1 MPKLPDLFVN
11 AVSTWDG
18 KALAKGQKQIG
29 GFEKSVKNLAKAF
42 GVTFGAAALAQFG
55 KASVKAFA
63 EDEAATVRLTKAV
76 NNLGL
81 GFEDTRIKQF
91 ISDLEASAH
100 VADDILRPAFQ
111 SLISTTGS
119 VTKSQDLL
127 NLALEISAGTG
138 IDAGEVAKDLSLAYL
153 GQTKSLTKYNTGL
166 TKTELAAAGFLTI
179 QEKLTAQYSGSNAAR
194 LDTYSGKVAAVQ
206 IAYGNLQ
213 ETVGGALV
221 DAFMK
226 LAGDTTVDDL
236 TDSVDNLADSLAAVV
251 ELTGAVAT
259 PFVGL
264 AKLFNNASM
273 AYTKLLYKA
282 TGTAFMGDKR
292 DRQYGGAAA
301 DKYRAIEEKANAKA
315 RAKAEAEAAKRQ
327 KEILALQKKS
337 ELAKKNELSLSKA
350 AAEFDSNRISIAAA
364 LRNTY
369 DKETRLRLEALM
381 AIEDEKG
388 DLALSKLRELGL
400 LQEAT
405 DARKL
410 AGIKTISDE
419 NLFALNARL
428 LKELQVIN
436 DSQMAEKDKEIA
448 REEAFKKYNAAII
461 MAGGLAAEESYKEST
476 RIQLNQIEKLAA
488 LSKTESA
495 ARTGILLV
503 QAEELNAINVVKNA
517 QAAADAQRMANL
529 QSYIAALKSLG
540 SVSTG
545 AGTLSTSGGVDPALT
560 AAIAAAKKAQDEA
573 LAAKAKLDKA
583 TGDAIE
589 AAAAAAESAS
599 KIAAESA
606 AALSELA
613 DAVAAEKDATAAQ
626 TLGETSAA
634 LAELADALAAELDAT
649 GTIGSMPELESL
661 AAEGLLPTYTEVP
674 TGGAFD
680 RDYTIN
686 ITAGVIA
693 SQDEFTALL
702 QDTIQQLNRNGD
714 PLTTAGIA

>member
-63 EDEAATVRLTKAV
+63 EDEAATVRLTQAV

-111 SLISTTGS
+111 SLLSTTGS

-138 IDAGEVAKDLSLAYL
+138 IDAAEVAKDLGLAYL
-153 GQTKSLTKYNTGL
+153 GQTKGLTKYNTGL

-179 QEKLTAQYSGSNAAR
+179 QEKLNAQYSGSNAAR

-251 ELTGAVAT
+251 ELSGAVAT

-301 DKYRAIEEKANAKA
+301 EKYKAIEEKANAKA

-337 ELAKKNELSLSKA
+337 ELAKKNELSLNKA
-350 AAEFDSNRISIAAA
+350 AAEFDTNRISIAAA
-364 LRNTY
+364 LRATY

-381 AIEDEKG
+381 AIEDEDGDKALDRLKQLGILTTANQTAKLNGLKG
-388 DLALSKLRELGL
+388 ITETELAGLNAVLMKELSAIESAKNAKLAAIDKSGADQASKDAAKLKAIADAEAAEAAAFAKYNDALAKQGGLNDLDFYSKKTQITTLEVLRLASINKTAAAQTLADQIAL
-400 LQEAT
+400 A
-405 DARKL
+405 
-410 AGIKTISDE
+410 AGIKTVE
-419 NLFALNARL
+419 
-428 LKELQVIN
+428 
-436 DSQMAEKDKEIA
+436 EIA
-448 REEAFKKYNAAII
+448 
-461 MAGGLAAEESYKEST
+461 
-476 RIQLNQIEKLAA
+476 
-488 LSKTESA
+488 
-495 ARTGILLV
+495 
-503 QAEELNAINVVKNA
+503 
-517 QAAADAQRMANL
+517 
-529 QSYIAALKSLG
+529 
-540 SVSTG
+540 
-545 AGTLSTSGGVDPALT
+545 
-560 AAIAAAKKAQDEA
+560 AKRKAAQDADNEA
-573 LAAKAKLDKA
+573 MAAAAKAKKEAEDKA
-583 TGDAIE
+583 FTDYLAALKTQTDAALAADADLTTTKLASIATVAAAE
-589 AAAAAAESAS
+589 AAANASA
-599 KIAAESA
+599 IAG
-606 AALSELA
+606 
-613 DAVAAEKDATAAQ
+613 V
-626 TLGETSAA
+626 AA
-634 LAELADALAAELDAT
+634 LAAAIASIPPYPTWTPPPKNKMPGLPFADPDGEFPD
-649 GTIGSMPELESL
+649 IGG
-661 AAEGLLPTYTEVP
+661 GLYIDPGLVNPGGSGNNYTV
-674 TGGAFD
+674 TVNAGA
-680 RDYTIN
+680 
-686 ITAGVIA
+686 IA

-702 QDTIQQLNRNGD
+702 QDTIQRINRNGD